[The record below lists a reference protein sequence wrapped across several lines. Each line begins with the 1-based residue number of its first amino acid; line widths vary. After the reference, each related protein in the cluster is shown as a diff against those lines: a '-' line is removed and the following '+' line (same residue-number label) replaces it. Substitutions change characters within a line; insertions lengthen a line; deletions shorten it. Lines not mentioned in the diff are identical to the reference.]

1 MPTLLMDVKC
11 RVIYNAVLRI
21 VPDILYL
28 AFFLFACSPSHCF
41 HIAIG
46 LKGSQDELP
55 QTLALL

>member
-1 MPTLLMDVKC
+1 MDVKC